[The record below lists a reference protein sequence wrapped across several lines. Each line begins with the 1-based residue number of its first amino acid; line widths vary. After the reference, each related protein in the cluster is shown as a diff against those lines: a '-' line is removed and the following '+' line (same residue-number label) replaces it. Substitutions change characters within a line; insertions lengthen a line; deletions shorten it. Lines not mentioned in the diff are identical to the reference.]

1 MKTKMTLK
9 AVLSVALLMALAI
22 SVPATAAAQAAQTT
36 QPERWLH
43 VRVESVDGKGE
54 LVRVNMP
61 LSLELV
67 RVNMPLSLAEKL
79 LPAVRNE
86 RLRDGK
92 ITINE
97 SRMNGVDLR
106 AVLEAVRTTRDGEFV
121 TVQSNDGEVRV
132 AKKEGY
138 LYVNARENK
147 KDKNTQ
153 VEIKVPM
160 TVVDALLSSGTN
172 ELDLVAAVRA
182 LGKHGDSE
190 LVVVKDNKNTVR
202 VWLDSKNTSE

>member
-9 AVLSVALLMALAI
+9 AVLGVGLLAVLAI
-22 SVPATAAAQAAQTT
+22 GMLTAAAAQTGQT
-36 QPERWLH
+36 AQPERWLH
-43 VRVESVDGKGE
+43 VRVESTDGKG
-54 LVRVNMP
+54 
-61 LSLELV
+61 ELV

-92 ITINE
+92 VTINE
-97 SRMNGVDLR
+97 AKMNGVDLR

-121 TVQSNDGEVRV
+121 TVQSNDTDVKV

-147 KDKNTQ
+147 KDKKTQ

-160 TVVDALLSSGTN
+160 TVVDALLSSGSN

-182 LGKHGDSE
+182 LSKHGDSE
-190 LVVVKDNKNTVR
+190 LVMVKDEKNIVR

>member
-43 VRVESVDGKGE
+43 VRVESVDGKG
-54 LVRVNMP
+54 
-61 LSLELV
+61 ELV

>member
-1 MKTKMTLK
+1 MKTQITLK
-9 AVLSVALLMALAI
+9 AVLSVAVLMVLAVG
-22 SVPATAAAQAAQTT
+22 VPATAAAQTAQAT

-43 VRVESVDGKGE
+43 VRVESVDGKG
-54 LVRVNMP
+54 
-61 LSLELV
+61 ELV

-147 KDKNTQ
+147 KDKNTR
-153 VEIKVPM
+153 VEVKVPM

-182 LGKHGDSE
+182 LGQHGDSE
-190 LVVVKDNKNTVR
+190 LVMVKDNKNTVR

>member
-9 AVLSVALLMALAI
+9 AVLSVALLALLAI
-22 SVPATAAAQAAQTT
+22 GMPAAAAAQTAQTA

-43 VRVESVDGKGE
+43 VRVESTDGKG
-54 LVRVNMP
+54 
-61 LSLELV
+61 ELV

-92 ITINE
+92 VTINE
-97 SRMNGVDLR
+97 AKMNGVDLR

-147 KDKNTQ
+147 KDKKTQ
-153 VEIKVPM
+153 VEVKVPM

-172 ELDLVAAVRA
+172 ELDLVAAVRV
-182 LGKHGDSE
+182 LSKHGDSE
-190 LVVVKDNKNTVR
+190 LVMVKDNKNTVR

>member
-1 MKTKMTLK
+1 M
-9 AVLSVALLMALAI
+9 
-22 SVPATAAAQAAQTT
+22 
-36 QPERWLH
+36 
-43 VRVESVDGKGE
+43 
-54 LVRVNMP
+54 
-61 LSLELV
+61 
-67 RVNMPLSLAEKL
+67 
-79 LPAVRNE
+79 RNE

-92 ITINE
+92 VTINE
-97 SRMNGVDLR
+97 ANVNGVDLR

-121 TVQSNDGEVRV
+121 TVQSKDGDVRV

-147 KDKNTQ
+147 NDKKTR

-160 TVVDALLSSGTN
+160 TVVEALLSSGTN

-182 LGKHGDSE
+182 LSKHGDSE
-190 LVVVKDNKNTVR
+190 LVMVKDEKNTVR

>member
-1 MKTKMTLK
+1 MKTQMTCK
-9 AVLSVALLMALAI
+9 AVLGVTVLVALAMG
-22 SVPATAAAQAAQTT
+22 VPAATAQSA

-43 VRVESVDGKGE
+43 VRVDSLDGKG
-54 LVRVNMP
+54 
-61 LSLELV
+61 ELV

-92 ITINE
+92 VTINSAE
-97 SRMNGVDLR
+97 VNGVDLR

-121 TVQSNDGEVRV
+121 TVQSNDADVKV

-138 LYVNARENK
+138 LYVNARDNK
-147 KDKNTQ
+147 GAKNTR

-182 LGKHGDSE
+182 LSKHGDAE
-190 LVVVKDNKNTVR
+190 LVTVKDEKNTVR
-202 VWLDSKNTSE
+202 IWLDSKNTSE

>member
-1 MKTKMTLK
+1 MKTQMTLK
-9 AVLSVALLMALAI
+9 AVLSIALLMVLAVG
-22 SVPATAAAQAAQTT
+22 VPATAAAQTAQAT

-43 VRVESVDGKGE
+43 VRVESVDGKG
-54 LVRVNMP
+54 
-61 LSLELV
+61 ELV

-97 SRMNGVDLR
+97 STMNGVDLR

-147 KDKNTQ
+147 KDKNTR
-153 VEIKVPM
+153 VEVKVPM

-182 LGKHGDSE
+182 LGQHGDSE
-190 LVVVKDNKNTVR
+190 LVMVKDNKNTVR